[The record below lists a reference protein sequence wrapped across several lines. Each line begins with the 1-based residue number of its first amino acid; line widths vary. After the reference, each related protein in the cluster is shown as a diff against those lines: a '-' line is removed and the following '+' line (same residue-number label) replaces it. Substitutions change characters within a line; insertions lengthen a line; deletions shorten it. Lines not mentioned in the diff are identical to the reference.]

1 MKKPVLLL
9 LGIAIGIG
17 VSYFYFNNQEA
28 TTASEKVMKSIVKP
42 KGVITP
48 AQAKTLN
55 NKWTDTREHAM
66 DSIISRISQ
75 GRIKKD
81 NRSSWW
87 SLEDIENY
95 LAYAENQADN
105 LGYTL
110 NGIRIYQGVYE
121 GNAPNG
127 KADYATL
134 FWVPTGKKSKSE
146 GSMLNFT
153 LQGGDKDIPGGDPLN
168 QGGTGNPPGS
178 GY

>member
-17 VSYFYFNNQEA
+17 ASYFYFNN
-28 TTASEKVMKSIVKP
+28 EKSSIIDEESTMARAIVKP

-48 AQAKTLN
+48 AQAKVLN
-55 NKWTDTREHAM
+55 NNWTNGRKKAV
-66 DSIISRISQ
+66 DSAA
-75 GRIKKD
+75 GRPD

-87 SLEDIENY
+87 SLEDIRDY
-95 LAYAENQADN
+95 LNYAENQAN
-105 LGYTL
+105 GLGYTM
-110 NGIRIYQGVYE
+110 NGIRIYQGVYS

-127 KADYATL
+127 KADYSTV

-146 GSMLNFT
+146 GSMLNITF
-153 LQGGDKDIPGGDPLN
+153 QGGDDDIPGGGPLN
-168 QGGTGNPPGS
+168 DGTGGKPPGS

>member
-9 LGIAIGIG
+9 LGIAIGVG
-17 VSYFYFNNQEA
+17 VSYFYFNRQEA
-28 TTASEKVMKSIVKP
+28 ATTSEEATMARAIVKP

-48 AQAKTLN
+48 AQAKVLN
-55 NKWTDTREHAM
+55 NNWTKGRKKAV
-66 DSIISRISQ
+66 DSAA
-75 GRIKKD
+75 GRPD

-87 SLEDIENY
+87 SLKDIRDY
-95 LAYAENQADN
+95 LEYAENQTKE
-105 LGYTL
+105 LGYSM
-110 NGIRIYQGVYE
+110 NGIRIYLGVYE

-153 LQGGDKDIPGGDPLN
+153 LQGGDDDIPGGDPLN
-168 QGGTGNPPGS
+168 QGGTGIPPGS
-178 GY
+178 DY

>member
-9 LGIAIGIG
+9 LGIAIGVG
-17 VSYFYFNNQEA
+17 VSYFYFNGQK
-28 TTASEKVMKSIVKP
+28 TTMSSVTIVKP

-48 AQAKTLN
+48 VQAKALN
-55 NKWTDTREHAM
+55 ANWTNTRKQAM
-66 DSIISRISQ
+66 DSIIDRTSQ
-75 GRIKKD
+75 GRDKMD

-87 SLEDIENY
+87 SLEDIKNY
-95 LAYAENQADN
+95 LAYAENQADS

-110 NGIRIYQGVYE
+110 DGINIYQGVYA

-127 KADYATL
+127 KADYSTL

-146 GSMLNFT
+146 GSFINISLYN
-153 LQGGDKDIPGGDPLN
+153 DHDIPGGDPLN
-168 QGGTGNPPGS
+168 EGDPGKPPGE